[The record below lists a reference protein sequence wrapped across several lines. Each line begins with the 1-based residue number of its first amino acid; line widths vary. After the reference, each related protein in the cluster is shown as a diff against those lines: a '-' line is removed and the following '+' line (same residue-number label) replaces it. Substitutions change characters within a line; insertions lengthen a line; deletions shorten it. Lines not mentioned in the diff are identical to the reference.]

1 MAGLYLHLPFCSS
14 KCPYC
19 SFVSFA
25 GMEQVMPRYTK
36 AVELELAM
44 QGHQVKEA
52 VIETVFIGGGTPTI
66 LPTGLLLALLDAI
79 RKNFSLSAQAEISIE
94 ANPGTVTRESLTR
107 LLHAGIN
114 RISLGIQSFNDLE
127 LYMLGRRYRQSVARQ
142 AVLSAKAAGFD
153 NLSIDLIYGVPGQT
167 PETWRQ
173 TLEESLSHEPQHLS
187 CYQMTIE
194 DGTPF
199 ADMMERGEIA
209 LPGEEDIEM
218 MDEMTVEVCRSA
230 GLRHYEISNF
240 TRSGRECRHN
250 INYWRNGDYYAVGS
264 GAVNCIAG
272 RRQRRIEDP
281 VAYCRMV
288 ENGRSPVIE
297 EENLDRESSFR
308 ESVVIGMRMLDG
320 VCRADLVDRYGIDV
334 QEYYGGLLGKLQGGG
349 LIELSPTH
357 LRLTDNGRRVANTV
371 LAELV

>member
-1 MAGLYLHLPFCSS
+1 
-14 KCPYC
+14 
-19 SFVSFA
+19 
-25 GMEQVMPRYTK
+25 MEQVMPRYAK
-36 AVELELAM
+36 AVEVELAM
-44 QGHQVKEA
+44 QGRQAKEA
-52 VIETVFIGGGTPTI
+52 AIESVFIGGGTPTI

-79 RKNFSLSAQAEISIE
+79 RKNFSLSALAEISIE
-94 ANPGTVTRESLTR
+94 ANPGTVTRENLTR
-107 LLHAGIN
+107 LLRAGIN

-127 LYMLGRRYRQSVARQ
+127 LSMLGRRYRQSVARQ
-142 AVLSAKAAGFD
+142 AVLSAKGAGFA

-199 ADMMERGEIA
+199 ANMMARGKIE
-209 LPGEEDIEM
+209 LPDEEEIEM
-218 MDEMTVEVCRSA
+218 MDEMTVEICRSS

-240 TRSGRECRHN
+240 ARSGRECRHN

-264 GAVNCIAG
+264 GAVSCIAG
-272 RRQRRIEDP
+272 RRQRRIEYP
-281 VAYCRMV
+281 VAYCRMI

-320 VCRADLVDRYGIDV
+320 VCRPDLVDRYGIDV
-334 QEYYGGLLGKLQGGG
+334 QDYYGGLLGKLQGGG

-357 LRLTDNGRRVANTV
+357 LRLTDDGRRVANTV